1 MTVVEACTRYW
12 NADRGNCSKF
22 ACDVAS
28 ALGVTLTG
36 NANAIADIVAGGLDD
51 WETLD
56 GGVTAA
62 ARAAA
67 GQLVLAAL
75 RGDAQT
81 TPNVHGHV
89 VVVVPGPLNRG
100 LYPTAWWGSDGGVP
114 YQNTTLNYAWVP
126 GDRDRVHY
134 AARAL

>member
-1 MTVVEACTRYW
+1 MTVVEACTQFW
-12 NADRGNCSKF
+12 NADRSNCSKF
-22 ACDVAS
+22 ACDVAG
-28 ALGVTLTG
+28 ALGVTLAG
-36 NANAIADIVAGGLDD
+36 NANAIADILAIGQDG
-51 WETLD
+51 WEVLD

-67 GQLVLAAL
+67 GDLVLAGL

-89 VVVVPGPLNRG
+89 VVIVPGPLNRG

-114 YQNTTLNYAWVP
+114 YQNTTLNYAWVA

-134 AARAL
+134 AARTI

>member
-1 MTVVEACTRYW
+1 MTVVEACQQFW
-12 NADRGNCSKF
+12 NADRNNCSKF
-22 ACDVAS
+22 ACDVAA
-28 ALGVTLTG
+28 ALGVTLAG
-36 NANAIADIVAGGLDD
+36 NANAIADFLATGQDGWEVLDSAAA
-51 WETLD
+51 
-56 GGVTAA
+56 AA
-62 ARAAA
+62 ARATA
-67 GQLVLAAL
+67 GDLVLAAL

-81 TPNVHGHV
+81 TPSVHGHV

-134 AARAL
+134 AARAV

>member
-1 MTVVEACTRYW
+1 MTVVEACQQFWDPDHT
-12 NADRGNCSKF
+12 DCSRF
-22 ACDVAS
+22 ARDVAG

-36 NANAIADIVAGGLDD
+36 NANDIADIVAGGLDD

-56 GGVTAA
+56 SAAAAA
-62 ARAAA
+62 ARATA
-67 GQLVLAAL
+67 GDLVLAAL

-81 TPNVHGHV
+81 TPSVHGHV

>member
-1 MTVVEACTRYW
+1 MTVVEACTQFW
-12 NADRGNCSKF
+12 NADIKDCAGF
-22 ACDVAS
+22 ARDVAA
-28 ALGVTLTG
+28 ALGVTLAG
-36 NANAIADIVAGGLDD
+36 NANAIADTLAGGLDD
-51 WETLD
+51 WEILD
-56 GGVTAA
+56 GGATAA

-67 GQLVLAAL
+67 GDLVLAGL

-89 VVVVPGPLNRG
+89 VVIVPGPLNRG

-134 AARAL
+134 AARAV